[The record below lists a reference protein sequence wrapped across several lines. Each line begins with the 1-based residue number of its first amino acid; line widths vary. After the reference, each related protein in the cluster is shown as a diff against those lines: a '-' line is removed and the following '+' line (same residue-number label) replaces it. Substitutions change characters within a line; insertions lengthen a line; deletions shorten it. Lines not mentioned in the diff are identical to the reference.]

1 MKTFKTLAIVAALA
15 GSLLLTGCATP
26 AASIDYAAFR
36 TARPAS
42 ILILPPINES
52 PDIKASAAMLSQL
65 TLPLAESGYYVL
77 PVALVSETFRS
88 NGVDSPVDAQS
99 VAAAKLREIFGADAA
114 LYVKV
119 TKYGSSYTVIAS
131 DAVVS
136 AEARLVD
143 LKSGAVLWSG
153 AATASSAE
161 GRNNGG
167 GGLVGLLVAAV
178 VNQIVGSLS
187 DVSYPVAGT
196 TSQRLAAAGRPNGLL
211 YGPRSPKY
219 LSD

>member
-1 MKTFKTLAIVAALA
+1 MKIFKTLAIVAALA

-153 AATASSAE
+153 TATASSAE

>member
-1 MKTFKTLAIVAALA
+1 MSRFNTLALTAALA
-15 GSLLLTGCATP
+15 GWLLLTGCAAPT
-26 AASIDYAAFR
+26 ASIDYAAYR

-42 ILILPPINES
+42 ILILPPVNES

-65 TLPLAESGYYVL
+65 TMPLAESGYYVL

-119 TKYGSSYTVIAS
+119 TRYGSSYTVLAS

-136 AEARLVD
+136 ADARLVD
-143 LKSGAVLWSG
+143 LKTGAVLWSG
-153 AATASSAE
+153 TATASSAE

-167 GGLVGLLVAAV
+167 GGLVGLLVTAV

-196 TSQRLAAAGRPNGLL
+196 ASQRLAAAGRPNGLL
-211 YGPRSPKY
+211 FGPRSPRY